1 MHPEPSSN
9 HAPTRRVASAL
20 AALLATISLS
30 VVLAVP
36 GSIARAADGEEGP
49 PNPAKCVKV
58 RTSARY
64 VAYGY
69 DHVVELENT
78 CNKAMSCAVSTDAN
92 PTPASVDL
100 AIGETK
106 SVLTYRG
113 SPASEF
119 TAQVDCKQQ

>member
-1 MHPEPSSN
+1 MQPEPTSM
-9 HAPTRRVASAL
+9 HAPTRRVRSAV
-20 AALLATISLS
+20 AALLATASLL
-30 VVLAVP
+30 VVLATP
-36 GSIARAADGEEGP
+36 GTGARAADGEDGP
-49 PNPAKCVKV
+49 PNPGKCVKV

-78 CNKAMSCAVSTDAN
+78 CNKAMSCDVSTDAN
-92 PTPASVDL
+92 PTPATVEL

-119 TAQVDCKQQ
+119 TAKVDCKQQ